1 MLQTLAHY
9 GTHIFLPLVVALVFF
24 PNRWKTAFFI
34 MLSCILIDIDH
45 VLATPIFN
53 PNRCSINYHPL
64 HSYWAIGVYFLMPVF
79 KKTRL
84 LGIGLLIH
92 IIADLVDC
100 SFM

>member
-1 MLQTLAHY
+1 MLQPLAHY
-9 GTHIFLPLVVALVFF
+9 GTHILLPLIVALVFF
-24 PNRWKTAFFI
+24 RKINTITFFI

-64 HSYWAIGVYFLMPVF
+64 HSYWAIGVYSLMLVF

-84 LGIGLLIH
+84 IGIGLLIH

>member
-1 MLQTLAHY
+1 MLQPIAHY
-9 GTHIFLPLVVALVFF
+9 GTHLVLPFLVALVFY
-24 PNRWKTAFFI
+24 RQQWKLAFFI
-34 MLSCILIDIDH
+34 MVACILIDIDH
-45 VLATPIFN
+45 VLATPVFD

-64 HSYWAIGVYFLMPVF
+64 HSYWAIGVYFLMLVI

-84 LGIGLLIH
+84 IGIGLLIH

>member
-9 GTHIFLPLVVALVFF
+9 GTHIFLPLVVALVFY

-64 HSYWAIGVYFLMPVF
+64 HSYWAIGVYFLMLVF